1 MPSTLLNI
9 AFGIYLIGFILCII
23 KIYNDSSRLKDTL
36 LIALISG
43 FAIHSATIIYK
54 FFVIGTIPI
63 TNMYESSSFFAWSVM
78 VIFFYLHYRYKLT
91 ILALFILPIISL
103 LMFVSVMLAD
113 EVKPLS
119 PILSSVWLL
128 FHATFAFIGNASFAV
143 ASGLGVMYLIQERYL
158 KKKKKGD
165 FFNKLPSVQI
175 LDEINYKLITLGF
188 PLITLAI
195 ITGALWA
202 ESAFGYYWRWDPKE
216 TWSLFT
222 WLIYALILHMRIV
235 GGWRGKKAAI
245 ASIFGFVAVLFTYYG
260 VNFLMESYHS
270 FK

>member
-1 MPSTLLNI
+1 MIFSLPYIVFGLYTIALLISIVSIYKDSSKIKNSI
-9 AFGIYLIGFILCII
+9 IYFLICAFALHSGSIISRFFIL
-23 KIYNDSSRLKDTL
+23 
-36 LIALISG
+36 
-43 FAIHSATIIYK
+43 
-54 FFVIGTIPI
+54 GTIPI

-78 VIFFYLHYRYKLT
+78 VIFFYLYYRYRVT
-91 ILALFILPIISL
+91 ILALFILPIMSL
-103 LMFVSVMLAD
+103 LMFVAIMSPN
-113 EVKPLS
+113 EIHPLS
-119 PILSSVWLL
+119 PLLNSFWLV
-128 FHATFAFIGNASFAV
+128 FHTTFAFVGNSAFAV
-143 ASGLGVMYLIQERYL
+143 SAGIGVMYLIQERYL
-158 KKKKKGD
+158 KRKRKGD

-202 ESAFGYYWRWDPKE
+202 ESAFGTYWRWDPKE

-222 WLIYALILHMRIV
+222 WLIYALILHLRII
-235 GGWRGKKAAI
+235 GNWRGKKAAI
-245 ASIFGFVAVLFTYYG
+245 LSILGFLSVLFTYYG